1 MFIFLNFFYFNLE
14 LFENILYNILMK
26 GDIVMKENTA
36 QRLAQIMNERNLRQ
50 VDILKRSEKFQKELG
65 IKLGKSALSQY
76 VSGKSIPDQDKLVL
90 LSKTLGVSEAWLMG
104 YDTNE
109 STDVKKESIDISNLR
124 DNIVLFDGKPLSDDD
139 VNKIAQIIE
148 LSLGV
153 TGSDDK

>member
-1 MFIFLNFFYFNLE
+1 
-14 LFENILYNILMK
+14 
-26 GDIVMKENTA
+26 MKENTA
-36 QRLAQIMNERNLRQ
+36 QRLAQIMNEQNLRQ

-153 TGSDDK
+153 TGSDDKWDCEKV

>member
-1 MFIFLNFFYFNLE
+1 
-14 LFENILYNILMK
+14 
-26 GDIVMKENTA
+26 MKENTA

-50 VDILKRSEKFQKELG
+50 VDILKQSEKFQKELG

-109 STDVKKESIDISNLR
+109 STDVKKESIDLSNLR
-124 DNIVLFDGKPLSDDD
+124 DNIVLFDGKPLSDND

-153 TGSDDK
+153 TGSDDKWDCEKV

>member
-1 MFIFLNFFYFNLE
+1 
-14 LFENILYNILMK
+14 
-26 GDIVMKENTA
+26 MKENTA
-36 QRLAQIMNERNLRQ
+36 QRLAQIMDDRNLRQ
-50 VDILKRSEKFQKELG
+50 VDILKQSEKFQKELG

-76 VSGKSIPDQDKLVL
+76 VSGKSIPDQDKLIL

-109 STDVKKESIDISNLR
+109 STDVKKESIDLSNLR
-124 DNIVLFDGKPLSDDD
+124 EEVVMFDGKPLSDDD

-153 TGSDDK
+153 TGSDNKWDCKTI

>member
-1 MFIFLNFFYFNLE
+1 
-14 LFENILYNILMK
+14 
-26 GDIVMKENTA
+26 MKENTA
-36 QRLAQIMNERNLRQ
+36 QRLARIMNERNLRQ
-50 VDILKRSEKFQKELG
+50 VDILKKSEKFQKELG

-90 LSKTLGVSEAWLMG
+90 LAKTLDVSEAWLMG

-109 STDVKKESIDISNLR
+109 QQTEPNKPSIDLSTLR
-124 DNIVLFDGKPLSDDD
+124 DNVVLFDGKPLSDED

-153 TGSDDK
+153 TGSDNK